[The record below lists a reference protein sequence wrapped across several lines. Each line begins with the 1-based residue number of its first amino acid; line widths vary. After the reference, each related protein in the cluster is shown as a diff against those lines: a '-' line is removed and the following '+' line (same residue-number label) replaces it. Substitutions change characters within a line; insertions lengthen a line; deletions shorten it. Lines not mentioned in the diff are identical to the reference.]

1 MTENGV
7 LNSSSSSAL
16 TPVILQCLGC
26 VCSADAGSKSFW
38 ARLFPVEGARGE
50 SMRERGLGSLLR
62 GRVGGLYRFR
72 LVVIRSTWSEMLI
85 LKPTLSKG
93 RGSGCS
99 QIRQSHDEP
108 GAQRQTERTGKD
120 TAGSLSATLPRPAV
134 LWGLISMPQKVT
146 AGNLLNTTAICLPC
160 SKGTNEK
167 VYKLKSTWNFKD
179 NTF

>member
-1 MTENGV
+1 MNRGE
-7 LNSSSSSAL
+7 LLWRRMAYL
-16 TPVILQCLGC
+16 IPAHLQCWPQPSRNALGL
-26 VCSADAGSKSFW
+26 SAPPTTGQSNFGRVYFLWKV
-38 ARLFPVEGARGE
+38 REV
-50 SMRERGLGSLLR
+50 RERG
-62 GRVGGLYRFR
+62 VGGWQAGKGRGELYRFR

-85 LKPTLSKG
+85 LKPTLWKG
-93 RGSGCS
+93 RGSE
-99 QIRQSHDEP
+99 QIRQSRDET
-108 GAQRQTERTGKD
+108 GAQRHRGRSGIETRCT
-120 TAGSLSATLPRPAV
+120 SPRPAV